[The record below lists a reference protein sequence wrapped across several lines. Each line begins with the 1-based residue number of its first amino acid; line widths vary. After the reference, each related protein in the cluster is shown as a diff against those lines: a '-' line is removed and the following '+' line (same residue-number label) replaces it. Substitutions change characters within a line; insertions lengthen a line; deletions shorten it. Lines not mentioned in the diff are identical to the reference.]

1 MTTENKGTP
10 DWITVPE
17 FFKRHKGLVAKNFVY
32 EAVKDGRIPGLRLSR
47 KKILIKADSFDIL
60 FDSSQTNPA

>member
-10 DWITVPE
+10 EWITVPE
-17 FFKRHKGLVAKNFVY
+17 FLKRPKGLVAKNFGY

-60 FDSSQTNPA
+60 FDSSQINPA